1 MWTFVSPRIVFGEDA
16 LDTLATIQGTRALV
30 VTDGGVLELGLADRV
45 IDRLDSAGFQVQVFS
60 EVEANPEIPT
70 VQRGAAMA
78 ADFKP
83 DWIVGVGGG
92 SPLDAA
98 KAIWVLY
105 ERPDLQPAEISPFI
119 DLGLRNKAR
128 LVTIPTTSGT
138 GADVTWAIVLSDPTE
153 QRKMGL
159 GNWENTPDL
168 ALVDPA
174 MAAGMP
180 RQLTADTGMDA
191 LTHAIEGF
199 TSTWHTD
206 MTDGLC
212 AHAAADVFDCLH
224 RAVEDG
230 TDMDARTRM
239 HHAATSAGLGFGNSM
254 ASMAHAM
261 GHTLGAMLELPH
273 GRAVSLCL
281 PYTLEFI
288 AREAPERAALLAAR
302 IGVSS
307 AGGEQGA
314 RTLAQAVRNLAGHI
328 GNPLSLAEASVARD
342 EFKGVLDKMVADAEN
357 DTQMITAGRSATS
370 AELRRLFEAVYEG
383 NAIGF

>member
-16 LDTLATIQGTRALV
+16 LDTLATIHGTRALV
-30 VTDGGVLELGLADRV
+30 VTDPGVVELGLADRV
-45 IDRLDSAGFQVQVFS
+45 VERLVAVGFQIQVFS

-70 VQRGAAMA
+70 VQRGATMA
-78 ADFKP
+78 AEFEP

-138 GADVTWAIVLSDPTE
+138 GADVTWAIVLSDPIE

-159 GNWENTPDL
+159 GNWENAPDL
-168 ALVDPA
+168 ELVDPA

-180 RQLTADTGMDA
+180 KQLTADTGLDA

-212 AHAAADVFDCLH
+212 AHAAADVFACLP

-261 GHTLGAMLELPH
+261 GHTLGAMLGLPH

-314 RTLAQAVRNLAGHI
+314 CTLAQAVRNLAGHI
-328 GNPLSLAEASVARD
+328 GNPLSLVEAGIDRD
-342 EFKGVLDKMVADAEN
+342 GFEAVLEKMVADAEN
-357 DTQMITAGRSATS
+357 DTQMITSGRAATS

>member
-16 LDTLATIQGTRALV
+16 LDSISTIRGNRALV
-30 VTDGGVLELGLADRV
+30 VSDPGIVKAGLAERV
-45 IDRLDSAGFQVQVFS
+45 VERLAAEGFQIHVFS

-70 VQRGAAMA
+70 VQRGADIARE
-78 ADFKP
+78 FEP
-83 DWIVGVGGG
+83 DWIVAVGGG

-105 ERPDLQPAEISPFI
+105 ERPDLQPAQINPFI

-128 LVTIPTTSGT
+128 LLTIPTTSGT
-138 GADVTWAIVLSDPTE
+138 GADVTWAIVLTDPIE
-153 QRKMGL
+153 RRKMGL

-174 MAAGMP
+174 MAAAMP
-180 RQLTADTGMDA
+180 RQLTADTGLDA
-191 LTHAIEGF
+191 LTHAIEGY

-212 AHAAADVFDCLH
+212 AHAAADVFDFLV

-230 TDMDARTRM
+230 TDMEARTHL

-288 AREAPERAALLAAR
+288 SREAPDRAALLAAR
-302 IGVSS
+302 IGISS

-314 RTLAQAVRNLAGHI
+314 RTLAQAVRHLASQV
-328 GNPLSLAEASVARD
+328 GNPLSLEDAGISQADFES
-342 EFKGVLDKMVADAEN
+342 VLDKMVADAEN
-357 DTQMITAGRSATS
+357 DTQMITSGRSATS
-370 AELRRLFEAVYEG
+370 AELRRLFEAVYKG
-383 NAIGF
+383 HAIGF

>member
-16 LDTLATIQGTRALV
+16 LDSLSTIHGKRALV
-30 VTDGGVLELGLADRV
+30 VTDPGILELGLTDRV
-45 IDRLDSAGFQVQVFS
+45 VERLSDEGFQIRIFS

-70 VQRGAAMA
+70 VLRGAAIA
-78 ADFKP
+78 AEFEP
-83 DWIVGVGGG
+83 DWIVAIGGG

-105 ERPDLQPAEISPFI
+105 ERPDLQPAEINPFI

-138 GADVTWAIVLSDPTE
+138 GADVTWAIVLSDPVE

-159 GNWENTPDL
+159 GNWENAPDL

-180 RQLTADTGMDA
+180 RQLTADTGLDA
-191 LTHAIEGF
+191 LTHAIEGY

-212 AHAAADVFDCLH
+212 VHAAADVFDFLPH
-224 RAVEDG
+224 VVEDG
-230 TDMDARTRM
+230 ADMEARTRM

-261 GHTLGAMLELPH
+261 GHTLGAMLGLPH

-288 AREAPERAALLAAR
+288 AREASERAALLATR
-302 IGVSS
+302 IGISS

-314 RTLAQAVRNLAGHI
+314 RTLAQAVRNLASQV
-328 GNPLSLAEASVARD
+328 GNPLSLAEAGTDRD
-342 EFKGVLDKMVADAEN
+342 DFESVLDKMVADAEN
-357 DTQMITAGRSATS
+357 DTQMITSGRSATS

>member
-16 LDTLATIQGTRALV
+16 LESLTEVRGKRALI
-30 VTDGGVLELGLADRV
+30 VTDPRVLELGLVAPV
-45 IDRLDSAGFQVQVFS
+45 NERLVSAGFSTQVFS
-60 EVEANPEIPT
+60 DVEANPEIPT
-70 VQRGAAMA
+70 VLRGAKVA
-78 ADFKP
+78 AEFEP

-119 DLGLRNKAR
+119 DLGLRKKAR
-128 LVTIPTTSGT
+128 LITVPTTSGT
-138 GADVTWAIVLSDPTE
+138 GADVTWAIVLSDPVE
-153 QRKMGL
+153 QRKVGL
-159 GNWENTPDL
+159 GNWENVPDL
-168 ALVDPA
+168 AIVDPA

-180 RQLTADTGMDA
+180 RQLTADTGLDA
-191 LTHAIEGF
+191 LTHAIEGY

-212 AHAAADVFDCLH
+212 AHAAVDVLEFLP
-224 RAVEDG
+224 RAVADG
-230 TDMDARTRM
+230 TDMEARTRM

-261 GHTLGAMLELPH
+261 GHALGATLGLPH

-288 AREAPERAALLAAR
+288 AHQAPERAAQLARRIGISSADGEPAAR
-302 IGVSS
+302 
-307 AGGEQGA
+307 A
-314 RTLAQAVRNLAGHI
+314 LAQAVRNLASTA
-328 GNPLSLAEASVARD
+328 GNPLSLAETGISKG
-342 EFKGVLDKMVADAEN
+342 EFGSSLDKLVADAEN
-357 DTQMITAGRSATS
+357 DTQMITSGRSPS
-370 AELRRLFEAVYEG
+370 SQELRKLFEAVFEG
-383 NAIGF
+383 NSVGF

>member
-16 LDTLATIQGTRALV
+16 LDTLATIHGTRALV
-30 VTDGGVLELGLADRV
+30 VTDPGVVELGLADRV
-45 IDRLDSAGFQVQVFS
+45 VERLVAVGFQIQVFS

-70 VQRGAAMA
+70 VQRGATMA
-78 ADFKP
+78 AEFEP

-138 GADVTWAIVLSDPTE
+138 GADVTWAIVLSDPIE

-159 GNWENTPDL
+159 GNWENAPDL

-180 RQLTADTGMDA
+180 KQLTADTGLDA

-212 AHAAADVFDCLH
+212 AHAAADVFACLP

-261 GHTLGAMLELPH
+261 GHTLGAMLGLPH

-314 RTLAQAVRNLAGHI
+314 CTLAQAVRNLAGHI
-328 GNPLSLAEASVARD
+328 GNPLSLVEAGIDRD
-342 EFKGVLDKMVADAEN
+342 GFEAVLEKMVADAEN
-357 DTQMITAGRSATS
+357 DTQMITSGRAATS